1 VGHLNEEDDSLII
14 FNHLEITV
22 ETHKTLEG
30 HERIVAFDVEP
41 FSLADD
47 DNRFIFSEKYKQPSK
62 YLKAGDKVTFTYS
75 IFTKSNNHLTWKTRY
90 DHYMKVGNNE
100 IHLMQ
105 LIISFSVVTA
115 FGAIVAMILKRSLN
129 RDFTNIE
136 LTNARRREIRQQRA

>member
-1 VGHLNEEDDSLII
+1 LNTEDDSLII

-22 ETHKTLEG
+22 ETHKTTEG

-47 DNRFIFSEKYKQPSK
+47 ENRFIFSEKYKQPSK
-62 YLKAGDKVTFTYS
+62 LLKANDKVTFTYS
-75 IFTKSNNHLTWKTRY
+75 IFTKTNTHLTWTTRL
-90 DHYMKVGNNE
+90 DHYMKLGNNE

-105 LIISFSVVTA
+105 LIISFSIVSA
-115 FGAIVAMILKRSLN
+115 FGVIVAMILKRSLN

-136 LTNARRREIRQQRA
+136 LSNVRRREIRQQRA